1 MSFDEL
7 LRIAYD
13 ATNVYKQ
20 TGADSPEEAIMKLSI
35 FGDVEQAQKFEKE
48 VELVIQ
54 SYKDNQILPVKLTQ
68 LAQKEIARREKQDTG
83 CKKEII

>member
-7 LRIAYD
+7 LKIAYD

-35 FGDVEQAQKFEKE
+35 FGDIEQAQKFEKE

-54 SYKDNQILPVKLTQ
+54 SYKDNQILLIKLTQ
-68 LAQKEIARREKQDTG
+68 LAQKEITQG
-83 CKKEII
+83 KKII